1 MKDTSMTTVAYR
13 CPVCGAILT
22 FDVTAERLGK
32 GKINM
37 QCIQCH
43 KSQIEISRLPSGAVN
58 LIVPCLVC
66 PHPHSYNLS
75 YEMFFERESYCFPC
89 SFSGIDICF
98 IGDMDSVEDEI
109 IRSGGEISAI
119 LEATKEQDDRA
130 GDASA
135 MLADTSV
142 MREVLF
148 AIGNLDEEKKISC
161 VCGSKAV
168 KVLLDYD
175 KAVLVCKVCSKKKE
189 IAARTRI
196 DANAAID
203 MDEIIIS

>member
-13 CPVCGAILT
+13 CPYCGAILT
-22 FDVTAERLGK
+22 FDVTKERLGK
-32 GKINM
+32 GKVSM

-43 KSQIEISRLPSGAVN
+43 KSQIDISRLPSGAVN
-58 LIVPCLVC
+58 IIAPCLVC

-75 YEMFFERESYCFPC
+75 YEMFFEREIYCLPC

-119 LEATKEQDDRA
+119 LEATREQDDRA
-130 GDASA
+130 SDASA

-148 AIGNLDEEKKISC
+148 AIGNLEEEKKIKC
-161 VCGSKAV
+161 VCGSSAV

-175 KAVLVCKVCSKKKE
+175 KAIIICKVCAKKKE